1 MPEGIWALRFTY
13 PDYPDIII
21 LYDKTTK
28 GNKMKISN
36 FRGHKYRRYTV
47 ALRILALAWI
57 PYAAH
62 TFFILPGVASFLA
75 ATFLVAAGTIPLW
88 VMSRHTE
95 YIAKEEF
102 ASLRARK
109 KPTTL
114 LGVVGPKN

>member
-1 MPEGIWALRFTY
+1 MT
-13 PDYPDIII
+13 
-21 LYDKTTK
+21 
-28 GNKMKISN
+28 ISK

-47 ALRILALAWI
+47 ALRLVALAWI

-62 TFFILPGVASFLA
+62 TFFIYPSLLA
-75 ATFLVAAGTIPLW
+75 FIAAVFLVVAGVLPLW

-102 ASLRARK
+102 ARLRITK

-114 LGVVGPKN
+114 LGVVTPKK